1 MFVEYNEEKEKPFML
16 NILMDKAQEDLYDMI
31 KKIKMAGDKM
41 TMSMQ

>member
-31 KKIKMAGDKM
+31 KKIKMSGDKM
-41 TMSMQ
+41 MMSMQ